1 MYLGAPMLCA
11 YIFTVVIS
19 WVDPFM
25 IMQVPFLSLV
35 TIFVKVCFVLYK
47 YCYPGFLSIYVEY
60 PFLSLTLGL
69 CVSLDLT
76 WVSWRLHVYGSCFC
90 IHSATVCLLI
100 EVFSTFTFKV
110 IIDRYVIFAIL
121 LFWVV
126 RVVIFLPFFFCSWS
140 L

>member
-11 YIFTVVIS
+11 YIFTIVIS